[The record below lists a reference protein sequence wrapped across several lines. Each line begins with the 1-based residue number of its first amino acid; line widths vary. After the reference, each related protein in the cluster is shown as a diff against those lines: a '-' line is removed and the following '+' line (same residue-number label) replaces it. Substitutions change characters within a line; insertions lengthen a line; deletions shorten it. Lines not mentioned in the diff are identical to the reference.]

1 MKSISGSSPIDIGDL
16 QRTYAVVRE
25 IGRGGMGAVVL
36 ARHREARHYVAIKIA
51 STDKLDAEALAR
63 FSREA
68 YLMARFRHPNIVSL
82 YAVEPIGQGR
92 VGIVMEYVRGQ
103 SLARLLSSGKRL
115 PLEACTRI
123 VRDLGKALAHA
134 HAHGVVHRDVKP
146 QNVLVEDESGAAKL
160 ADFGIAKVTTDTADV
175 TATGAA
181 LGTPA
186 YMSPEQIDGAPL
198 DGRSDIYSLGVLAWE
213 MVTGQRPW
221 AGEPL
226 FKLLYKQK
234 HEALPAV
241 TIFRPDT
248 GMGLQL
254 AIEGAL
260 AKDPAARWAT
270 VNDMLAQLEED
281 HPTPALLARRERE
294 AGLLRARGAGAP
306 SDASTVPVRRHAPAI
321 SESPT
326 PPESSAGE
334 ELAARGERARTPVEQ
349 VPQPPEPSRA
359 VTRTQLPWWRRQLP
373 FVGGLI
379 LGTVAM
385 LSVFWWRSSSP
396 VVAGE
401 AVAAPPASE
410 AVSAG
415 ASPGLAT
422 PSVESRSGGSVPPP
436 PPASARADGGPAGG
450 GAPPAGRGGT
460 RGRASSS
467 PDVAPDVAPDAAPPT
482 APRGGTRSPARG
494 AEPAAAIT
502 PRPATST
509 AAAAVANVPGS
520 GGAATTLGER
530 AAAYALANQARGL
543 VYAGERSRVSA
554 LIDSAL
560 VLDPRNGSAYALRAR
575 LRTAEGE
582 VRDAWTDVEM
592 AARTGARWESLALST
607 MLRVREEGTGA
618 AARRLTGEV
627 RAALTPRRPLDAER
641 AVGLAAALAQV
652 GDTATALTIL
662 EQGNRDAP
670 GMRTLLMDPLLHPL
684 RRSARFDAVR
694 RDASR

>member
-415 ASPGLAT
+415 AAPGLAT
-422 PSVESRSGGSVPPP
+422 SSVESRTGGSVLPP
-436 PPASARADGGPAGG
+436 PPASAPADGGPAGG
-450 GAPPAGRGGT
+450 VAPPAGRGGT

-467 PDVAPDVAPDAAPPT
+467 PDVAPDVAPPT

-554 LIDSAL
+554 LIDAAL

-694 RDASR
+694 RDVSR

>member
-1 MKSISGSSPIDIGDL
+1 RTVVKSISGSSPIDIGDL

-373 FVGGLI
+373 FVGGLM

-396 VVAGE
+396 VVAGG

-410 AVSAG
+410 PVSAG

-422 PSVESRSGGSVPPP
+422 SSVESRTGGSVPPP
-436 PPASARADGGPAGG
+436 PPASAPADGGPAGG
-450 GAPPAGRGGT
+450 GVPPAGRGGT

-467 PDVAPDVAPDAAPPT
+467 PDVAPDVAPPT

-662 EQGNRDAP
+662 EQGNRDDP